1 MGAADNCVGANE
13 VDIAGGSGVD
23 AAVPRSAASVDAGVN
38 SLVGDSDCDSD
49 DDGVADDRMWSM
61 V

>member
-23 AAVPRSAASVDAGVN
+23 AAVPRSAASLDAGVN
-38 SLVGDSDCDSD
+38 SLVGDSDSD
-49 DDGVADDRMWSM
+49 DNGFADDRMWSM

>member
-23 AAVPRSAASVDAGVN
+23 AAVPRSAASLDAGVN
-38 SLVGDSDCDSD
+38 SLAGDSDSD
-49 DDGVADDRMWSM
+49 DDGIADDRMWSM